1 MDPLFDPHHGFEH
14 DPVSDRHHRFDD
26 ARREAIIHRLLR
38 MLTHQSTTLVP
49 FDEVRSRL
57 RHAPTIARGG
67 QIIPVDAIVG
77 SVERYR
83 DFTNEFLPLNEEL
96 EARWERLNEA
106 TMRLVNIPPIDVY
119 KLGEIYF
126 VRDGNHRVSV
136 ARFNHAAVI
145 EANVTEIPLKVPLT
159 ADMDVNHLILAAE
172 RSEFLIRTGLDDLR
186 PAADIT
192 FTAPGRYQEVLEQI
206 DVHRWHLGVE
216 RGAEVPY
223 SEAVVSWYDNVYEPA
238 CEAISQSGLLRSF
251 PDRTPA
257 DLYLWTMRHLTQLRE
272 TYSKAVDT
280 RMAANDLA
288 REHPAQPLGRVARAV
303 KKAQAALSGDDV
315 PPIIDD
321 LLDKLEEQERLA
333 EQQGR
338 DTPPDPTPEST

>member
-1 MDPLFDPHHGFEH
+1 
-14 DPVSDRHHRFDD
+14 
-26 ARREAIIHRLLR
+26 
-38 MLTHQSTTLVP
+38 MLTRQSTTLVP
-49 FDEVRSRL
+49 FDAVRSRL
-57 RHAPTIARGG
+57 RHAQTIARGV

-106 TMRLVNIPPIDVY
+106 TMRLANIPPIDVY

-136 ARFNHAAVI
+136 ARFNHAAMI
-145 EANVTEIPLKVPLT
+145 EANVTEISLKVALT

-172 RSEFLIRTGLDDLR
+172 RSEFLIHTGLDDLR

-192 FTAPGRYQEVLEQI
+192 FTAPGRYQEVLEHI
-206 DVHRWHLGVE
+206 DVHRLQLGVN
-216 RGAEVPY
+216 RDAEVPY
-223 SEAVVSWYDNVYEPA
+223 SEAVASWYDNVYLPA
-238 CEAISQSGLLRSF
+238 CEAVGQSGLLRSF
-251 PDRTPA
+251 AHRAPARTIA
-257 DLYLWTMRHLTQLRE
+257 DLYLWTMRHLTELRE

-280 RMAANDLA
+280 QMAAKDLA
-288 REHPAQPLGRVARAV
+288 REHPAQPLQRIVRAV
-303 KKAQAALSGDDV
+303 KKAQATLAGDDV
-315 PPIIDD
+315 PPIIGD

-333 EQQGR
+333 EEEGR
-338 DTPPDPTPEST
+338 DIPPATTPEQM